1 MYSLTPAFLVV
12 DDWMFSPIDLF
23 TLYVLQKFD
32 DYFVQDVSN
41 SRVFN
46 AFWETVKRPLKTQ

>member
-1 MYSLTPAFLVV
+1 
-12 DDWMFSPIDLF
+12 MFSPIDLF
-23 TLYVLQKFD
+23 ILYVLQKFD

-46 AFWETVKRPLKTQ
+46 AF